1 MQEVKIR
8 MKHVLQKK
16 TPPLTW
22 VQRHNIAQGTAR
34 GLQFLHNNSKPFIHG
49 DIKR

>member
-1 MQEVKIR
+1 MNEI
-8 MKHVLQKK
+8 VLQKK